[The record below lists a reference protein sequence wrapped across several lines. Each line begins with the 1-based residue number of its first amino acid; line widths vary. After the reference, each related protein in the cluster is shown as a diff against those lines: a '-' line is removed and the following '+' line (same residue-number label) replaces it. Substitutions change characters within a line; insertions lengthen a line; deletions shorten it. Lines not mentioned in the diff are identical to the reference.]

1 MNNQINIAYIIENF
15 NWKNIYISINSII
28 SNSTHNI
35 NIILLYDN
43 LENSI
48 MDVFSR
54 TFKNFG
60 NVKFK
65 FVKTNNNTL
74 LRGSW
79 SRILLAELCPEI
91 DKILL
96 LVGEPMIVNNDLLD
110 LYNFD
115 LQGHVIAASI
125 DLTRSLNCPAKTR
138 FNLENI
144 YDFIVLLLDF
154 KKFR

>member
-60 NVKFK
+60 NVKIK
-65 FVKTNNNTL
+65 FVKTNKTSASYKRS
-74 LRGSW
+74 RG
-79 SRILLAELCPEI
+79 L
-91 DKILL
+91 K
-96 LVGEPMIVNNDLLD
+96 
-110 LYNFD
+110 
-115 LQGHVIAASI
+115 
-125 DLTRSLNCPAKTR
+125 LT
-138 FNLENI
+138 
-144 YDFIVLLLDF
+144 
-154 KKFR
+154 

>member
-65 FVKTNNNTL
+65 FVKTNNCF
-74 LRGSW
+74 
-79 SRILLAELCPEI
+79 EV
-91 DKILL
+91 
-96 LVGEPMIVNNDLLD
+96 VGQEYCWPS
-110 LYNFD
+110 YA
-115 LQGHVIAASI
+115 Q
-125 DLTRSLNCPAKTR
+125 K
-138 FNLENI
+138 
-144 YDFIVLLLDF
+144 
-154 KKFR
+154 